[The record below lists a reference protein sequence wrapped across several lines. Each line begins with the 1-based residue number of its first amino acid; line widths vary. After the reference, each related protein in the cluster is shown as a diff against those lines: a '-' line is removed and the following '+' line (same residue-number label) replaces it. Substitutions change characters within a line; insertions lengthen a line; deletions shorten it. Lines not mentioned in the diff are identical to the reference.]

1 MARVKTT
8 PRKKTG
14 PQGVPR
20 HQLATRVDGASSSRN
35 LNPDSES
42 EVARLTSEVERLKRN
57 MRFWK
62 QFQKESLEKETEA
75 RARVRELELYVTHLE
90 QYNTVLHEEV
100 HRLNDLM
107 NPNHQPQAVEDDVGA
122 VVVPDG
128 EDNEEDPEEDEPM
141 MESGDDAS
149 HVTGASAP
157 ENEEEVIVIS
167 DDDEE

>member
-1 MARVKTT
+1 
-8 PRKKTG
+8 
-14 PQGVPR
+14 
-20 HQLATRVDGASSSRN
+20 
-35 LNPDSES
+35 
-42 EVARLTSEVERLKRN
+42 
-57 MRFWK
+57 
-62 QFQKESLEKETEA
+62 LEKETEA

-128 EDNEEDPEEDEPM
+128 EDNEEDPEEDEPV